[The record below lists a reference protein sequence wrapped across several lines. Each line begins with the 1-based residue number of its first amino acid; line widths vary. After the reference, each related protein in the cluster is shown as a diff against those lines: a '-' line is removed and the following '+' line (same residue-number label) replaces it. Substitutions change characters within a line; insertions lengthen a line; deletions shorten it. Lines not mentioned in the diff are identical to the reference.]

1 MDSTSHSTAE
11 AGDHIFHALADRH
24 RRDLLGI
31 LKSGDRSVSGLS
43 EQFSISQPAISQ
55 HLKVLRDA
63 GLVRSRKEGRQAI
76 YSLDASGFRELSS
89 WLAHYERF
97 WSESLDR
104 LQDHLKRKVN

>member
-1 MDSTSHSTAE
+1 MGSALHPATD
-11 AGDHIFHALADRH
+11 AGDRIFHALADRH

-31 LKSGDRSVSGLS
+31 LKSGDRSVSRLS

-63 GLVRSRKEGRQAI
+63 GLVKSRKEGRLAI

-97 WSESLDR
+97 WSESLSR